1 MVRVGGQIL
10 VTELA
15 GPGSVMVSGTN
26 MLGLDMLRLSRDLA
40 VDSWNIF
47 HLIKMETEQPFQ
59 ELKCIFME

>member
-1 MVRVGGQIL
+1 MDGVSGQVL

-15 GPGSVMVSGTN
+15 GLNWVMVSGTD

-47 HLIKMETEQPFQ
+47 RSAAS
-59 ELKCIFME
+59 